1 MVLSGMDGWADVPVP
16 ARLLNPASVEEAWN
30 VIRLATAN
38 VERLLAE
45 QRLDEV
51 TGQMVLCSP
60 AIRLLAANGV
70 ALEKQAETDA
80 NTAQAFSR
88 INLVARESMA
98 GNQVGAENVFGE
110 LKKGLK
116 LLEGAFNAAAV
127 KGEVYACLEHPESVA
142 MVAETKCGMCAR
154 TRVARRIPYS
164 GIYVKPGEPT
174 IRWELKAGSKLEQ
187 GKEVKLM
194 MTVKGVD
201 GAPVTLPDL
210 VPTHGAGLHLILVDQ
225 GWTDFQHVLPVAGK
239 SEGDYEV
246 AFTPK
251 SDAGYSAWLGV
262 VPVAT
267 GLQEY
272 LKAELDGGVEN
283 AVVQAGDNGE
293 VMKCVVEGY
302 TFQMS
307 FFGVG
312 KVRKGQ
318 TRLMRIQVT
327 DTAGQP
333 VTQLEPMRMAF
344 AHVAG
349 FYEGGETMLELHPQG
364 GDVLDASLRY
374 GPTLAFKF
382 YPPQA
387 GSIRLFCEVKMGGR
401 VLTPAFLVSV
411 EE

>member
-1 MVLSGMDGWADVPVP
+1 M
-16 ARLLNPASVEEAWN
+16 
-30 VIRLATAN
+30 IRLATAN
-38 VERLLAE
+38 VERLLLE

-60 AIRLLAANGV
+60 AIRTLAAHGV
-70 ALEKQAETDA
+70 ALEKQAEMDA
-80 NTAQAFSR
+80 NTALAFSR

-98 GNQVGAENVFGE
+98 GNQVGAANVFGE
-110 LKKGLK
+110 FKKGLK
-116 LLEGAFNAAAV
+116 LIEGAFDEALV

-142 MVAETKCGMCAR
+142 MVAGTTCELCAR

-174 IRWELKAGSKLEQ
+174 MHWVLKAGSKLER
-187 GKEVKLM
+187 GKVVKLT
-194 MTVKGVD
+194 MTVSGVA
-201 GAPVTLPDL
+201 GSPVALSDL
-210 VPTHGAGLHLILVDQ
+210 VPTHGAELHLILVDQ
-225 GWTDFQHVLPVAGK
+225 GGADFQHVLPVAGK
-239 SEGDYEV
+239 SVGEYEV
-246 AFTPK
+246 EFIPK
-251 SDAGYSAWLGV
+251 SDAGYLAWLGV

-283 AVVQAGDNGE
+283 AVVKAGDGGE
-293 VMKCVVEGY
+293 VRKCVVEGY
-302 TFQMS
+302 TFQVS
-307 FFGVG
+307 FFGMG

-318 TRLMRIQVT
+318 TRLMRIQVM
-327 DTAGQP
+327 DAAGQP
-333 VTQLEPMRMAF
+333 MTQLEPMRMAF

-364 GDVLDASLRY
+364 GDVLDDSLRY

-387 GSIRLFCEVKMGGR
+387 GSIRLFCEVKVGGR
-401 VLTPAFLVSV
+401 VLTPAFVVSV

>member
-1 MVLSGMDGWADVPVP
+1 MDGWADVPVP

-110 LKKGLK
+110 FKKGLK

-239 SEGDYEV
+239 SAGDYEV

-387 GSIRLFCEVKMGGR
+387 GSIRLFCEVKVGGR
-401 VLTPAFLVSV
+401 FLTPAFLVSV